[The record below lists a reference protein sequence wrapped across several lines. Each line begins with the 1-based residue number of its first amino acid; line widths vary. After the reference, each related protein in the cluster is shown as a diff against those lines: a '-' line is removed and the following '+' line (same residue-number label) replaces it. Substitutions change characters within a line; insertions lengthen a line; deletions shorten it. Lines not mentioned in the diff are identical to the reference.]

1 MVAVAAM
8 VPLTLISYPHM
19 YIEYIRCASA
29 MDAVVAFTLIPPFAM
44 TAIECDYCSGCHGA
58 LTLIP
63 PLAITAMNAMV
74 LLTLIPHVRLL
85 QGIRLLQ
92 WMPRCP
98 SLLSSPF
105 AMTAMH
111 MCDRCNGQ
119 KAAMR

>member
-74 LLTLIPHVRLL
+74 LLTLIPHE
-85 QGIRLLQ
+85 RLLQ
-92 WMPRCP
+92 WNTITAMDATVPLTLIP
-98 SLLSSPF
+98 PF